1 MKFRITGSINLGEEG
16 KRSFDKEIEAKSE
29 NHAKHLLFAF
39 FGSNNGLPRAKI
51 RIGTISKV

>member
-1 MKFRITGSINLGEEG
+1 MKFKITGSINLGEEG

-51 RIGTISKV
+51 KIDSISKV